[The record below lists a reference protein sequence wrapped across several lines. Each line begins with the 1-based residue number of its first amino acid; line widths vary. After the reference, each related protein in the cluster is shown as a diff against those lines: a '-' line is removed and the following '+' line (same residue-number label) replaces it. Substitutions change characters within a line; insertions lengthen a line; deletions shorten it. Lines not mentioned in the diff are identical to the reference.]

1 MERFLNNLNIR
12 VVKGYLKMT
21 AIQEAIENG
30 TDRVTYPFLKLEE
43 GELAG

>member
-1 MERFLNNLNIR
+1 
-12 VVKGYLKMT
+12 MT

-43 GELAG
+43 GDPSG